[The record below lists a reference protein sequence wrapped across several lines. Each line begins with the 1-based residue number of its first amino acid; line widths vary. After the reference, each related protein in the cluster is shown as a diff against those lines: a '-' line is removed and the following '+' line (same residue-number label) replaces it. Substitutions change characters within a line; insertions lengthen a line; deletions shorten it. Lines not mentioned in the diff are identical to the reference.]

1 MITIFNRKELA
12 VTMSMDRQAEIR
24 SILQSNGIDY
34 SVKTTNLQSAPPDG
48 SPPGD
53 GWALWA

>member
-34 SVKTTNLQSAPPDG
+34 SVKTTNLQSAPP
-48 SPPGD
+48 
-53 GWALWA
+53 